1 MTRRLLALIAL
12 FTGLAALAAPG
23 SASVLDAIDC
33 EIGVSASHADSDI
46 SDECLSSE
54 SGVDGTKREPGKK
67 AAPHK
72 RIKRV
77 YRPPVLFGIDR
88 AHE

>member
-12 FTGLAALAAPG
+12 LTGLATLATPA

-33 EIGVSASHADSDI
+33 EIGVSADASDLNATEECGC
-46 SDECLSSE
+46 SD

-67 AAPHK
+67 ADTGKHA
-72 RIKRV
+72 KRV
-77 YRPPVLFGIDR
+77 FRPPVLFGIDR